1 MFDGRQQVWY
11 TSFPMEESSFSRL
24 VQAADAAVD
33 HAQDTRVAH
42 AKRSARGSRQREDD
56 LSMAQTRLKR
66 LMAPV
71 RSELARMPSELKRM
85 NKGGSAEV
93 GERSIKLQQQTTLRS
108 LSQAIQRERRKLW
121 KMQQRPKKRGSH
133 GKR

>member
-1 MFDGRQQVWY
+1 MFDGRPQVWY

-33 HAQDTRVAH
+33 HAQDTRSAH

-71 RSELARMPSELKRM
+71 RSELARLPSELKRM
-85 NKGGSAEV
+85 QSTNQMEHFGSSV
-93 GERSIKLQQQTTLRS
+93 GQQAKLRD